1 MDYRKSIYFAVFLF
15 WLGLSGLQ
23 AQGTISTAGG
33 NFSGSGGSV
42 SYSIGQMV
50 YTSNKGTGGSVSPG
64 VQQAY
69 EISIETAM
77 KKTKGITLQCTVFPN
92 PTTDFVML
100 KVEDFKIENL
110 SYQLF
115 DMSGKLLESKLVENM
130 ETSIAM
136 DQHPSATYFLKVIQK
151 DKVVKSFKI
160 IKK

>member
-1 MDYRKSIYFAVFLF
+1 MDYKKANFCAVFLF
-15 WLGLSGLQ
+15 WLGLSGLL
-23 AQGTISTAGG
+23 AQGTISTTGG

-50 YTSNKGTGGSVSPG
+50 YTSNKGAGGSVSPG

-92 PTTDFVML
+92 PTTDFVKL
-100 KVEDFKIENL
+100 KVEDFQIENL

-136 DQHPSATYFLKVIQK
+136 DQHPSATYFLKVIRK
-151 DKVVKSFKI
+151 NEVVKSFKI

>member
-1 MDYRKSIYFAVFLF
+1 MDYRKAIIFAVFLF
-15 WLGLSGLQ
+15 WLSLTGLEAQ
-23 AQGTISTAGG
+23 ATLSTTGG
-33 NFSGSGGSV
+33 NVSGIGGSV

-50 YTSNKGTGGSVSPG
+50 YTTNKGEGWSLSSG

-69 EISIETAM
+69 EISIETEI
-77 KKTKGITLQCTVFPN
+77 KKTKGITLQCSVFPN
-92 PTTDFVML
+92 PTTDIVKL
-100 KVEDFKIENL
+100 KVEDFQMENL

-115 DMSGKLLESKLVENM
+115 DMSGKLLESKLVENV

-151 DKVVKSFKI
+151 NEVVKSFKI